1 MASDLEGAGN
11 LWLAQ
16 VLSELGGVEFG
27 DFTFGSSTVNSPI
40 YINARLLVSR
50 PEVMRRIANIIH
62 EETVSAQARRRRTMA
77 PFDLVAGVPLG
88 GLHMAGAY
96 SIINGTPLIY
106 PRFDGKSGQSHFIE
120 GRYEEGQHVLI
131 VDDLIT
137 SGTTVMNT
145 ANLLREAGLEVTNAL
160 VLVDRDQGAAERL
173 HRHGIDLISILPI
186 RVMLQYLMESH
197 LISRLDFD
205 RSMAYVDRTRDVG
218 EN

>member
-1 MASDLEGAGN
+1 MASNLEGAGN

-88 GLHMAGAY
+88 GLHLAGAY
-96 SIINGTPLIY
+96 SIIHGMPLIY
-106 PRFDGKSGQSHFIE
+106 PRFDGKSGQNHFIE

-145 ANLLREAGLEVTNAL
+145 ANLLREAGLEVSNAL
-160 VLVDRDQGAAERL
+160 VLIDRDQGAAERL
-173 HRHGIDLISILPI
+173 RRHGIDLISILPI
-186 RVMLQYLMESH
+186 RVMLQYLMESR

-205 RSMAYVDRTRDVG
+205 RSIAYVNGTQDKG

>member
-88 GLHMAGAY
+88 GLHMAGTY